1 MVYPENLV
9 VFNSF
14 STFYFPFQKL
24 TKVLATPSAST
35 MLEEVLVLS
44 LSRQTLEA
52 NAKQTNK
59 NYKMITANQI
69 KQVKK
74 PEKEKKKQI
83 PL

>member
-1 MVYPENLV
+1 
-9 VFNSF
+9 
-14 STFYFPFQKL
+14 
-24 TKVLATPSAST
+24 

-74 PEKEKKKQI
+74 PEKEKKKK
-83 PL
+83 PDSVVNSSVGANGL